1 MASDH
6 AIPPH
11 VGSAT
16 VNIHITP
23 VAAPGPRF
31 STGIVYV
38 SVSDGESVV
47 KLYLFCAIL

>member
-16 VNIHITP
+16 VKIHITP
-23 VAAPGPRF
+23 VTAPGLRF
-31 STGIVYV
+31 PTGIVYV

-47 KLYLFCAIL
+47 K